1 MSSSKKPDE
10 LLPTRKSLLS
20 RLKNFEDNKSW
31 QEFFDTYW
39 KLIYGVAMKTGLS
52 DTEAQEVVQKT
63 VIEVSKRIKDFKYDP
78 SKSFKAWLLTN
89 TRWRIAEQFKER
101 TPGNHNSSQTS
112 DATVRTSTIDRIPNS
127 NGYDLEAK
135 WDSEWRV
142 HAQQTVMER
151 VKRKVNAKHY
161 QIFDAHVVKG
171 WPVEKVSAT
180 LGVSDDLVYKVKE
193 RVTKLIKEDLGRLEQ
208 VGQ

>member
-1 MSSSKKPDE
+1 MNPAKKPDE
-10 LLPTRKSLLS
+10 FLPTRRSLLS

-39 KLIYGVAMKTGLS
+39 KLIYGVAIKTGLTDS
-52 DTEAQEVVQKT
+52 EAQEVVQKT

-78 SKSFKAWLLTN
+78 TKSFKAWLLTN
-89 TRWRIAEQFKER
+89 TRWRIAEQFKDR
-101 TPGNHNSSQTS
+101 TPGNRNSSAP
-112 DATVRTSTIDRIPNS
+112 DEDNARTATIDRIPS
-127 NGYDLEAK
+127 PNGYDLEAK
-135 WDSEWRV
+135 WDSEWQA

-171 WPVEKVSAT
+171 WPVEKVVKI

-193 RVTKLIKEDLGRLEQ
+193 RVSKLIKEDLGRLELA
-208 VGQ
+208 GR